1 MKRILLAF
9 CLTMIFGVE
18 AFGFPSMSDDSW
30 YVPTQTNTCTMT
42 SQITMTYDPIGDKA
56 YLWQGHLPFGGYPQ
70 IEDILSMTLNSDNT
84 ITFAEL
90 RPINSDM
97 PAGS

>member
-18 AFGFPSMSDDSW
+18 AFGFPIMADDSW
-30 YVPTQTNTCTMT
+30 NVPTQTNTVVMT
-42 SQITMTYDPIGDKA
+42 SQITLTYDPIGNKA
-56 YLWQGHLPFGGYPQ
+56 YIWQGHLPFGGYPQ
-70 IEDILSMTLNSDNT
+70 VEDIMSTTFNSNNT
-84 ITFAEL
+84 ITFADL